1 MAFTDLVNARLTGA
15 TVTAAGL
22 FLSSDLIHVHFAH
35 AASAAVFGRAR
46 GLLED

>member
-22 FLSSDLIHVHFAH
+22 FLSSDLIHVHFA
-35 AASAAVFGRAR
+35 SAAPFGRAP
-46 GLLED
+46 GSLED